1 MRAVK
6 DKALLVAKNLDYSL
20 LAFLAF
26 ILCIG
31 FMALDSASVQ
41 AAERYGIRFLVQQI
55 MGAAAGFALI
65 LCVQSIDLSRLMN
78 FEKPVYVLMNL
89 MLLAVL
95 LFGEAAKGAQRY
107 IDLRF
112 IRIQPSEPA
121 KIMLIFCLAKYM
133 DGKNGQLKTWWR
145 LIPALL
151 YCAVPLGL
159 IMAQPDL
166 GTGMV
171 VVAIM
176 FGMLLAGG
184 GSLWKLALLFS
195 GGIGGAVLWIYGHLT
210 LGWKLPLQPY
220 QLSRLIVFINPEYD
234 PRGWGWNL
242 IQAQITVGSG
252 GLWGQGWHMGTQT
265 ASGYLPE
272 QWTDFIFCVLGEEF
286 GFIGCFVVI
295 ALFFALL
302 MRCLMI
308 AARAKDLFGGLLIS
322 GIVSMI
328 VFHILQN
335 VGMVVGIMPIT
346 GIPLPFISYGRSALL
361 ANMIAI
367 GMVLNVGVYRDS
379 SLF

>member
-1 MRAVK
+1 M
-6 DKALLVAKNLDYSL
+6 AKNLDYTL
-20 LAFLAF
+20 LVILVL
-26 ILCIG
+26 ILCAG
-31 FMALDSASVQ
+31 FAVLDSASIF
-41 AAERYGIRFLVQQI
+41 AAERFGVHFLQQQLL
-55 MGAAAGFALI
+55 GAIAGVALI
-65 LCVQSIDLSRLMN
+65 LCVQSIDISRLMN
-78 FEKPVYVLMNL
+78 FEKMVYILMNL
-89 MLLAVL
+89 VLLAVL
-95 LFGEAAKGAQRY
+95 LLGESAKGAQRY
-107 IDLRF
+107 LDLRF
-112 IRIQPSEPA
+112 IHIQPAEPA
-121 KIMLIFCLAKYM
+121 KIMLIFCLAKYLA
-133 DGKNGQLKTWWR
+133 GKNGRIKTWLQ

-166 GTGMV
+166 GTGLV
-171 VVAIM
+171 IVAIM

-184 GSLWKLALLFS
+184 GSLWKLILLFGS
-195 GGIGGAVLWIYGHLT
+195 GIGGVVMWIYGHLNM
-210 LGWKLPLQPY
+210 GWWLPLQDY
-220 QLSRLIVFINPEYD
+220 QLMRLLVFIDPEYD

-252 GLWGQGWHMGTQT
+252 GLWGQGWHMGAQT

-302 MRCLMI
+302 MRSLMI
-308 AARAKDLFGGLLIS
+308 AAKAKDLFGGLIIS
-322 GIVSMI
+322 GVVSMI
-328 VFHILQN
+328 LFHILQN

-346 GIPLPFISYGRSALL
+346 GIPLPFISYWRSALL

-367 GMVLNVGVYRDS
+367 GMVLNVGVYKDS